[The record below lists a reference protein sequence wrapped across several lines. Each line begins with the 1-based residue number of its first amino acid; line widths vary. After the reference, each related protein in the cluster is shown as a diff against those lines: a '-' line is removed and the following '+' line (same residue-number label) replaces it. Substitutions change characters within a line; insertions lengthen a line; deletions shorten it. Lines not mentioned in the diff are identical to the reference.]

1 MRIRGTPK
9 AFVESDVGRDTW
21 LRTRESE
28 FCYRRARCLATRDIQ
43 TTRTEDFWR
52 VAHSQELIRAFRGY
66 AAQPVDSTLPPWDQE
81 KMRVFQ
87 TVDYLDRHRQSFS
100 ATTTVAYAALTAA
113 VLIGLPTII
122 SHPHEAIRVST
133 CRLRRT
139 KNTRT
144 HVVAVKPRTVAFAGF
159 RVTSIEQTIIDL
171 ARLYGAEHGL
181 VAADFAL
188 AHLLTTTDALVS
200 LFDSMPAF
208 HGRKRVRA
216 MLALMDGRRESVGES
231 LMFYRFAEAAL
242 PLPTPQLTFWIR
254 GQQMRPDA
262 VDEEKG
268 YVFSFDGNAK
278 IIDPEMTKG
287 RHYRELA
294 IDASWKERL
303 LADAGYRTFHL
314 GWEDV
319 RTTAGFRKWL
329 DSRVAFGLAY

>member
-87 TVDYLDRHRQSFS
+87 TVDYLDRHRRSFS
-100 ATTTVAYAALTAA
+100 PTTTVAYAALTAA
-113 VLIGLPTII
+113 VLLGLPTII

-133 CRLRRT
+133 CHLRRT

-188 AHLLTTTDALVS
+188 AHLLTTTDALV
-200 LFDSMPAF
+200 
-208 HGRKRVRA
+208 
-216 MLALMDGRRESVGES
+216 
-231 LMFYRFAEAAL
+231 L
-242 PLPTPQLTFWIR
+242 PLRL
-254 GQQMRPDA
+254 
-262 VDEEKG
+262 
-268 YVFSFDGNAK
+268 NA
-278 IIDPEMTKG
+278 G
-287 RHYRELA
+287 L
-294 IDASWKERL
+294 
-303 LADAGYRTFHL
+303 
-314 GWEDV
+314 
-319 RTTAGFRKWL
+319 
-329 DSRVAFGLAY
+329 SRA

>member
-113 VLIGLPTII
+113 VLLGLPTII

-133 CRLRRT
+133 CHLRRT

-159 RVTSIEQTIIDL
+159 RVTSIELLSISLVFTEQSMALSRQILRSPIFSRRRTRLSPSSTQCRPFTGVSGCGRCWLSWMVAENRL
-171 ARLYGAEHGL
+171 ANR
-181 VAADFAL
+181 
-188 AHLLTTTDALVS
+188 
-200 LFDSMPAF
+200 
-208 HGRKRVRA
+208 
-216 MLALMDGRRESVGES
+216 
-231 LMFYRFAEAAL
+231 
-242 PLPTPQLTFWIR
+242 
-254 GQQMRPDA
+254 
-262 VDEEKG
+262 
-268 YVFSFDGNAK
+268 
-278 IIDPEMTKG
+278 
-287 RHYRELA
+287 
-294 IDASWKERL
+294 
-303 LADAGYRTFHL
+303 
-314 GWEDV
+314 
-319 RTTAGFRKWL
+319 
-329 DSRVAFGLAY
+329 